1 VAGNDEFDVVVI
13 CSGNR
18 FRSPIA
24 EAVLRGATDGLP
36 VRVRSFGTLD
46 LASGQALP
54 EALELAPSL
63 GLDLTSHRS
72 HRLAGEDLSEADLVI
87 GFEPIHVSSAV
98 VGAGARRERTFLLT
112 DLVERLESVRLPD
125 GLGPVER
132 ARGAVREADE
142 ARTASP
148 STPEEIADPIGGPKA
163 GFRTSADQV
172 SRLTSRLAELLFPRQ
187 P

>member
-1 VAGNDEFDVVVI
+1 VGSDEYDVVVI

-24 EAVLRGATDGLP
+24 EAVLREATDGLP

-54 EALELAPSL
+54 EALELAPTL
-63 GLDLTSHRS
+63 GLDLASHRS
-72 HRLAGEDLSEADLVI
+72 HRLAGEDLSRADLVI

-98 VGAGARRERTFLLT
+98 IEAGASRERTFLLT
-112 DLVERLESVRLPD
+112 ELVERLEGITLPD

-132 ARGAVREADE
+132 AHAAVREADE
-142 ARTASP
+142 ARKASP
-148 STPEEIADPIGGPKA
+148 STPEEIADPIGGPPA
-163 GFRTSADQV
+163 GYRTSADRV
-172 SRLTSRLAELLFPRQ
+172 NRLTRRLAELLFG
-187 P
+187 

>member
-1 VAGNDEFDVVVI
+1 VANDEFDVAVI

-24 EAVLRGATDGLP
+24 EAVLREATDGLP

-63 GLDLTSHRS
+63 GLDLRSHRS
-72 HRLAGEDLSEADLVI
+72 HRLAGEDLSRADLVI

-98 VGAGARRERTFLLT
+98 IEAGAPRERTFLLT
-112 DLVERLESVRLPD
+112 ELVERLERVTLPD
-125 GLGPVER
+125 VLGPVER
-132 ARGAVREADE
+132 ARAAVEEADE

-148 STPEEIADPIGGPKA
+148 STPEEIADPIGGPPA
-163 GFRTSADQV
+163 GYRSSADRV
-172 SRLTSRLAELLFPRQ
+172 YRLSRRLAELLFD
-187 P
+187 